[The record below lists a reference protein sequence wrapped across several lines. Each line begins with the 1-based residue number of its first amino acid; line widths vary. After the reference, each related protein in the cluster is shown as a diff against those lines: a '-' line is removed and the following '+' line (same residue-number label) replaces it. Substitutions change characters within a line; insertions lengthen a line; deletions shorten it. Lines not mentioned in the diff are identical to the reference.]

1 LRNEKNAYTNLKIIR
16 LSGNFGQHAATL
28 CGLKHAQGQIVVT
41 MDDDLEHAPEDI
53 PKLVEQLLQDST
65 EVVYGIADNKR
76 MTALRNAQ
84 VTAYKKIA
92 KTINNGGKG
101 SSFRAMNAQVAKALC
116 THNNPFVFIDEYILW
131 HTKMLAFCAV
141 TTHPSK
147 RAKSAYR
154 GASLWRIAMGL
165 IMISSTFPLKM
176 VTYFGFA
183 LMSIN
188 FVVGMYFI
196 VRKLFFSLPVEGYA
210 SLIVSILFS
219 TGLLMLGIGII
230 AQYMSK
236 LLLAVYGKPAYRE
249 AEII

>member
-1 LRNEKNAYTNLKIIR
+1 
-16 LSGNFGQHAATL
+16 
-28 CGLKHAQGQIVVT
+28 
-41 MDDDLEHAPEDI
+41 
-53 PKLVEQLLQDST
+53 
-65 EVVYGIADNKR
+65 
-76 MTALRNAQ
+76 
-84 VTAYKKIA
+84 
-92 KTINNGGKG
+92 
-101 SSFRAMNAQVAKALC
+101 
-116 THNNPFVFIDEYILW
+116 
-131 HTKMLAFCAV
+131 
-141 TTHPSK
+141 
-147 RAKSAYR
+147 
-154 GASLWRIAMGL
+154 
-165 IMISSTFPLKM
+165 M